1 MSDSQNFIGKSL
13 IELLVILLGPF
24 IGIFLLIWWIIA
36 SLFGWIFPKHTLFP
50 LMRMYRKSSVWMKQ
64 QTGEEFSSY
73 LIFFST
79 FLMFY
84 KGAHLLIRLLK
95 C

>member
-36 SLFGWIFPKHTLFP
+36 SLFGWIFPKRKLFP
-50 LMRMYRKSSVWMKQ
+50 LMRMYRKSSVWMKK
-64 QTGEEFSSY
+64 QTEEEFSSY